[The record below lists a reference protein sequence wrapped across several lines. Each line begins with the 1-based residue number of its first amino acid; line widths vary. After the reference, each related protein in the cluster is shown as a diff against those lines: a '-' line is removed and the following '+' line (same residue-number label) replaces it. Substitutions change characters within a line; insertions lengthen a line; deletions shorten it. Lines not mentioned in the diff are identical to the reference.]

1 MKHRAWI
8 LSLAAGMA
16 LATAVPAQ
24 SPIVDAGL
32 LVEQEHAFAAMAKS
46 QGIRAA
52 FMEWMAPTGVV
63 FSPGPVIGRK
73 SYEARPA
80 TPARLEWDPDHAV
93 MSASGD
99 MGWTT
104 GPWTYRRDSTD
115 LQPIAYGQ
123 FVTVWRKQPDGSWRA
138 SIDAGIGHAPPSIGV
153 TEPSLR
159 TLPAMPAGWRK
170 PLAERKSL
178 WQTDAE
184 FVKVARAEGP
194 AAALLKY
201 AAFDVV
207 VLRDGAQRWIG
218 VTAVDSVAAREPKV
232 DMMSTAQFMSQAGDL
247 GYTYGTYVVPRE
259 ADADSGHYVH
269 IWERDPSRVW
279 KLALEVVLPLPKRR

>member
-138 SIDAGIGHAPPSIGV
+138 SIDAGIGHAPPSIGM

-218 VTAVDSVAAREPKV
+218 VTAVDSIAAREPKV

-247 GYTYGTYVVPRE
+247 GYTYGTYVAPRE

>member
-8 LSLAAGMA
+8 LALAAGMA

-24 SPIVDAGL
+24 SPVTDASVL
-32 LVEQEHAFAAMAKS
+32 IANEHAFAAMAKS

-52 FMEWMAPTGVV
+52 FMEWLAPTGVI
-63 FSPGPVIGRK
+63 FAPGPVIGRK

-80 TPARLEWDPDHAV
+80 TPAGLEWDPDHAV

-104 GPWTYRRDSTD
+104 GPWTFHRDSTD
-115 LQPIAYGQ
+115 VQPVAYGQ
-123 FVTVWRKQPDGSWRA
+123 FVSVWRKQPDGTWRA
-138 SIDAGIGHAPPSIGV
+138 SIDVGISHGPSPIPV
-153 TEPSLR
+153 AEPRLR

-178 WQTDAE
+178 WQADAE
-184 FVKVARAEGP
+184 FVKVARVQGP

-218 VTAVDSVAAREPKV
+218 VAAVDSIAAREPRV
-232 DMMSTAQFMSQAGDL
+232 DMMSTAQFMSHAGDM
-247 GYTYGTYVVPRE
+247 GYTYGTYVVPQE

>member
-138 SIDAGIGHAPPSIGV
+138 SIDAGIGHAPPSIGM

>member
-138 SIDAGIGHAPPSIGV
+138 SIDAGIGHAPPSIGM

-218 VTAVDSVAAREPKV
+218 VTAVDSIAAREPKV